1 MKMRYLALMGL
12 LLAVPC
18 AARTIRVDDDGPAD
32 FKTIQA
38 AIDDA
43 SDNGD
48 IVLVAPGT
56 YTGDGNRDIDFK
68 GKAITVRSENG
79 PGNCI
84 IDCNGTLSNR
94 HRGFFFHSGESADSA
109 LQGFSI
115 KNGSADKGGGVFC
128 EGSSPTISDC
138 IITRCKVD
146 AGMGGRG
153 AGIYCYQSETVIR
166 DCVLSENIAQPNFG
180 RGGGIYCAKG
190 AVTITNCVIENNSE
204 TWSGGIHCSE
214 GSPRIYKCTI
224 LNNET
229 SGVFCRQSKAR
240 IEDCLMTGNWHGII
254 CEFNDSATIEG
265 CIIRGGNALL
275 HPTGIRCSSSSPT
288 IHNCLIAG
296 NGFSGVSIIGASRP
310 IIRSSTITGN
320 AELGLY
326 CGGTSDC
333 TVVNSIFWNNWND
346 KPLPCQ
352 IRVEGNNSKTPSICR
367 ISYSSV
373 QGGEE
378 AVCLEDGGV
387 IEWGL
392 GNIDV
397 DPCFAASGHWELD
410 PNNPF
415 ADLYNRFI
423 WIDGDYHL
431 KSQAGRWDPN
441 SQAWVRDDVTSPC
454 IDAGDPMSPIGLEPF
469 PNGGRINMGVYG
481 GRAEASKSFLSEPG
495 CEMTESGFVGDIDG
509 VIGVSFGDFALLANY
524 WLDTGAGL
532 IADITDD
539 NDVDYGDLQPLA
551 GNWLCGCDQIQS
563 FSAYPYSVYF
573 GCNPVIADAT
583 INSFDPKTVSY
594 FWEYID
600 ELEDTGTIEMAEPNE
615 LQNCDEPESCRVI
628 YLTDT
633 EKKRIHAA
641 KTAHS
646 IWLDKNDILAW
657 NIRMYSEDELAGLF
671 DETLLFSRSG
681 SRDYFFSVVDHS
693 PSEVYDYL
701 AGSEL
706 LRDDIFSTFYAVLD
720 DLRSDF
726 RHGNT
731 GDGNRNSAY
740 TVREALTTYAA
751 NDRRVSRAGCH
762 SMTRIAI
769 ALLRSV
775 NIPGE
780 ETTSGKWFEAGHSS
794 AVWPTLEYVLPH
806 GDNIYNAFLR
816 ATPVDEFLPTLTF
829 YQANLGTKPCEASLV
844 CLSHRHMSLNAIRY
858 PPAWTLDRC
867 CDPTRYGYD
876 DCRDYIYDTHSSYL
890 AAEEMDAAASEIESL
905 CGTR

>member
-146 AGMGGRG
+146 AGMGGSG

-224 LNNET
+224 LSNEN
-229 SGVFCRQSKAR
+229 SGIFCRQSRAR
-240 IEDCLMTGNWHGII
+240 IEECSIDNRRYCIVGSHGII
-254 CEFNDSATIEG
+254 CEFNDSAIIEG
-265 CIIRGGNALL
+265 CMIHGGWS
-275 HPTGIRCSSSSPT
+275 GSGVRCSSSSPT
-288 IHNCLIAG
+288 IRNCLIAG
-296 NGFSGVSIIGASRP
+296 NGFSAVNCSDASSP
-310 IIRSSTITGN
+310 IISSSTITGN

-326 CGGTSDC
+326 CGGTCDC

-352 IRVEGNNSKTPSICR
+352 IRVKSSNPKTPSICR

-378 AVCLEDGGV
+378 AVCLEHGGV
-387 IEWGL
+387 VEWGL

-454 IDAGDPMSPIGLEPF
+454 IDAGDPMSPIGHEPF
-469 PNGGRINMGVYG
+469 PNGGIINMGAYG
-481 GRAEASKSFLSEPG
+481 GTAEASKSYFGEPV
-495 CEMTESGFVGDIDG
+495 CETIVAGDIN
-509 VIGVSFGDFALLANY
+509 GDCKVDWADFTLLALH
-524 WLDTGAGL
+524 W
-532 IADITDD
+532 
-539 NDVDYGDLQPLA
+539 
-551 GNWLCGCDQIQS
+551 
-563 FSAYPYSVYF
+563 
-573 GCNPVIADAT
+573 
-583 INSFDPKTVSY
+583 
-594 FWEYID
+594 
-600 ELEDTGTIEMAEPNE
+600 LED
-615 LQNCDEPESCRVI
+615 
-628 YLTDT
+628 
-633 EKKRIHAA
+633 
-641 KTAHS
+641 
-646 IWLDKNDILAW
+646 KN
-657 NIRMYSEDELAGLF
+657 
-671 DETLLFSRSG
+671 
-681 SRDYFFSVVDHS
+681 
-693 PSEVYDYL
+693 
-701 AGSEL
+701 
-706 LRDDIFSTFYAVLD
+706 
-720 DLRSDF
+720 
-726 RHGNT
+726 
-731 GDGNRNSAY
+731 
-740 TVREALTTYAA
+740 
-751 NDRRVSRAGCH
+751 
-762 SMTRIAI
+762 
-769 ALLRSV
+769 
-775 NIPGE
+775 
-780 ETTSGKWFEAGHSS
+780 K
-794 AVWPTLEYVLPH
+794 
-806 GDNIYNAFLR
+806 
-816 ATPVDEFLPTLTF
+816 
-829 YQANLGTKPCEASLV
+829 
-844 CLSHRHMSLNAIRY
+844 
-858 PPAWTLDRC
+858 
-867 CDPTRYGYD
+867 
-876 DCRDYIYDTHSSYL
+876 
-890 AAEEMDAAASEIESL
+890 
-905 CGTR
+905 